1 MTTPDHRTR
10 TPGRPVHRR
19 HGHAVL
25 TTVLAALFLGSLGNA
40 PVSHASGTPVPPA
53 AAECPPRLASTAR
66 CWTGQDDNGAHW
78 TMAVPADRNGALV
91 VHAHGGPGLGD
102 TSDPERSTGDLERFA
117 VMVEEGYAWA
127 GSAYRRGGYGTR
139 MAATDTENVRR
150 LFTEHF
156 GRPGRTYLH
165 GQSWGGNAAA
175 KTAETYGTRPGAYDG
190 VLLANG
196 VLLTNGVLG
205 GGSRGYDHRVDLRV
219 VYQYY
224 CRNHPRP
231 TEHQYPLWKGLRAGS
246 PLTPAGLRARL
257 DECTGLTSDPA
268 DRTAPQQRNLDDIL
282 AVTRIPERSLEAH
295 LRFAT
300 FTFRD
305 LVTSRLDGRNPFG
318 NQGVRYT
325 GSHDDKALNAGVD
338 RFAPDP
344 TARRDHSWDSD
355 LTGKVSLPVLA
366 LHAIDDPPAF
376 VEHGAAYR
384 APSTAPAAPGTW
396 SRRSRRRAST
406 AA

>member
-1 MTTPDHRTR
+1 MITPDHRTR

-25 TTVLAALFLGSLGNA
+25 TAVLAALFLGSLGNA
-40 PVSHASGTPVPPA
+40 PVSHASGTPAPPA

-78 TMAVPADRNGALV
+78 TMAVPADRNGSLV

-139 MAATDTENVRR
+139 MAAADTENVRR

-196 VLLTNGVLG
+196 VLGS
-205 GGSRGYDHRVDLRV
+205 GSRGYDHRVDLRV
-219 VYQYY
+219 VYQCY

-246 PLTPAGLRARL
+246 P
-257 DECTGLTSDPA
+257 
-268 DRTAPQQRNLDDIL
+268 
-282 AVTRIPERSLEAH
+282 
-295 LRFAT
+295 
-300 FTFRD
+300 
-305 LVTSRLDGRNPFG
+305 
-318 NQGVRYT
+318 
-325 GSHDDKALNAGVD
+325 
-338 RFAPDP
+338 
-344 TARRDHSWDSD
+344 
-355 LTGKVSLPVLA
+355 
-366 LHAIDDPPAF
+366 
-376 VEHGAAYR
+376 
-384 APSTAPAAPGTW
+384 
-396 SRRSRRRAST
+396 
-406 AA
+406 